1 LSRSAGWACQR
12 LVRQGRVR
20 FRRPSGW

>member
-12 LVRQGRVR
+12 LVRQGRLR
-20 FRRPSGW
+20 FRRPGGW